1 MHRFSL
7 ANGTISPYATGDAM
21 GNGSGTN
28 LALYGA
34 AHVGILGGVIDTTN
48 VRRILRLDLLRT
60 DYFHAPA
67 YPTYLYFNPYASDT
81 TVALTLEAG
90 AYDLYN
96 TVTKT
101 FLARSMTGAVAI
113 GVPANSAVVVVITPA
128 GGTMT
133 MDLDRTL
140 INGVVVDYRN
150 GYSANHPPRIKSLA
164 PDSSRVL
171 VRTAV
176 NFYCTAADRD
186 NDVLTYS
193 WKTSGGSIT
202 GSGPVV
208 SYAAP
213 DSAGVVIVSCTVD
226 DGHGGKAAVADTLQ
240 VVAVIIHP
248 PVIKKIMAVPRKVD
262 LGASSV
268 LSCLVTNPD
277 TSLLNYAWSASAGS
291 LSGTGS
297 SVTWHAPPVAGNDFV
312 RCTVDDGNGGNAR
325 DSIALEVRDLSVS
338 QTGDLVAFY
347 PFSGSALDVSGH
359 GHDGALTGAVVPA
372 TDRFGHAASA
382 YAFDGATGSIVVPND
397 TGLNFQNAITVNAWV
412 KPSAFYSGRE
422 QYILSHGNWQ
432 NRWKLSVTPGTNRL
446 RWTVKSAAGTK
457 DLDAASPLVL
467 DSLMD
472 VTVLYNGTDMEL
484 YINGA
489 LDSFAPFSGLINTTT
504 YALTMGQDLPA
515 NNQYDFNGVID
526 DVRLYNYGLSLSQI
540 SALYDIATGVDPV
553 AGAPPP
559 PAFRLFQNYPNPF
572 NPTTTISFAVPGSA
586 ASRSLSLRVYDLLGR
601 EVATLAN
608 GTYHGGLYSVVWD
621 GRSLSSGVYICRLET
636 EGAAFVQKM
645 VLMK

>member
-1 MHRFSL
+1 
-7 ANGTISPYATGDAM
+7 
-21 GNGSGTN
+21 
-28 LALYGA
+28 
-34 AHVGILGGVIDTTN
+34 
-48 VRRILRLDLLRT
+48 
-60 DYFHAPA
+60 
-67 YPTYLYFNPYASDT
+67 
-81 TVALTLEAG
+81 
-90 AYDLYN
+90 
-96 TVTKT
+96 
-101 FLARSMTGAVAI
+101 
-113 GVPANSAVVVVITPA
+113 
-128 GGTMT
+128 
-133 MDLDRTL
+133 
-140 INGVVVDYRN
+140 
-150 GYSANHPPRIKSLA
+150 
-164 PDSSRVL
+164 
-171 VRTAV
+171 
-176 NFYCTAADRD
+176 
-186 NDVLTYS
+186 
-193 WKTSGGSIT
+193 
-202 GSGPVV
+202 
-208 SYAAP
+208 
-213 DSAGVVIVSCTVD
+213 
-226 DGHGGKAAVADTLQ
+226 
-240 VVAVIIHP
+240 
-248 PVIKKIMAVPRKVD
+248 
-262 LGASSV
+262 
-268 LSCLVTNPD
+268 
-277 TSLLNYAWSASAGS
+277 
-291 LSGTGS
+291 
-297 SVTWHAPPVAGNDFV
+297 
-312 RCTVDDGNGGNAR
+312 VDDGNGGNAR